1 MKMKYILLLLSLFVF
16 FSCSDNKYEKLN
28 DMNAFWSI
36 EKEEALLLD
45 RQDAAKWD
53 MNMFENDIQYL
64 MSDTDLPFESAVFPT
79 PYYDLVG
86 KESFKGVG
94 NFGFAGGNGFEKKIG
109 DKTILY
115 NSFFVGTSDINKQF
129 IGNKKNEVFFQI
141 IVLTDFVDT
150 LNYTHLLSEIVSRNH
165 PHYLGQGFYK
175 TKNSKIDYLAFIT
188 ANQDAYAIVNMR
200 YFDLKFGRTILI
212 APQKDHSFRSMQIKS
227 PKLSSNEIED
237 YTDKLLKEQD
247 IIDFFASSGTI

>member
-1 MKMKYILLLLSLFVF
+1 MKYILLVLAPFIF
-16 FSCSDNKYEKLN
+16 FSCSENKNEKQN
-28 DMNAFWSI
+28 DKHTYWSV
-36 EKEEALLLD
+36 EKEEALLAD
-45 RQDAAKWD
+45 RQDATKWD
-53 MNMFENDIQYL
+53 MNMFENDIQDL
-64 MSDTDLPFESAVFPT
+64 MTDTDLPFESGVFPT
-79 PYYDLVG
+79 PYYDLIG
-86 KESFKGVG
+86 KDSFKGVG

-115 NSFFVGTSDINKQF
+115 NSFFVGASAINKQF
-129 IGNKKNEVFFQI
+129 IGEKKNEMFFQI

-165 PHYLGQGFYK
+165 PHYLGQGYYK
-175 TKNSKIDYLAFIT
+175 TKNNKIDYLAFIT

-200 YFDLKFGRTILI
+200 YFDLKFGRTLLI
-212 APQKDHSFRSMQIKS
+212 APQKDNSFRSMQIKS

-247 IIDFFASSGTI
+247 IINFFTSSGNI